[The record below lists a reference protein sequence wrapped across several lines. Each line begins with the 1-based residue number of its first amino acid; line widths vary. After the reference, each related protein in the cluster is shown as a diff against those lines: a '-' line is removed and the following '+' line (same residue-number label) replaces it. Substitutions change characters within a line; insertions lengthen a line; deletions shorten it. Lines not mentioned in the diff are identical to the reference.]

1 MQVVIFASFESLIIP
16 QEKKYG
22 AALCMILNLQKHCRK
37 KIIKRINNRMR
48 TPMINTIQ
56 EYLHL
61 AANDNI
67 QDNNKTRTEELSPAV
82 IGEILHH
89 YPEKKAWL
97 VHNKHIPAEVLRL
110 LCTDENAD
118 VRFTVAMKNKNDRY
132 IFETLMND
140 PDFSIRLAIIRNKKL
155 PIDLLKKMVHDTN
168 KTIAQEAMRILRLR
182 DTESS

>member
-67 QDNNKTRTEELSPAV
+67 QDNNKTRTEELSPA
-82 IGEILHH
+82 
-89 YPEKKAWL
+89 
-97 VHNKHIPAEVLRL
+97 
-110 LCTDENAD
+110 
-118 VRFTVAMKNKNDRY
+118 
-132 IFETLMND
+132 
-140 PDFSIRLAIIRNKKL
+140 
-155 PIDLLKKMVHDTN
+155 
-168 KTIAQEAMRILRLR
+168 QEAMRILRLR

>member
-1 MQVVIFASFESLIIP
+1 
-16 QEKKYG
+16 
-22 AALCMILNLQKHCRK
+22 MILSLQKHCRK

-155 PIDLLKKMVHDTN
+155 PIDLLKKMAHDTN

-182 DTESS
+182 DMESS

>member
-1 MQVVIFASFESLIIP
+1 MKWGYIAFTSNFAEERENQNNFKGKK
-16 QEKKYG
+16 EKAEDCY
-22 AALCMILNLQKHCRK
+22 MIDNIKEYIKLADSNNLED
-37 KIIKRINNRMR
+37 NNRTKME
-48 TPMINTIQ
+48 P
-56 EYLHL
+56 
-61 AANDNI
+61 
-67 QDNNKTRTEELSPAV
+67 LSSEV
-82 IGEILHH
+82 ISEIIHN
-89 YPEKKAWL
+89 YPERKAWL

-155 PIDLLKKMVHDTN
+155 PIDLLKKMAHDTN